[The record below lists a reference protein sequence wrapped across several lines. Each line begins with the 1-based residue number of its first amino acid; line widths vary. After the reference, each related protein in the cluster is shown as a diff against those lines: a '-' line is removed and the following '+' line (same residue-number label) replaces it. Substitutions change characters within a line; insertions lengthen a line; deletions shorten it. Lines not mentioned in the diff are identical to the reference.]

1 MNPTPREPVPSVAKR
16 PRFFYGW
23 TIVAGL
29 SVVGAVNMSLG
40 GVNFGSFISVMG
52 KDLGVSRFTFGLANS
67 ARSISTGLAAPFLG
81 RLIDRFGPRIPLAIA
96 GLLVIVALTGMAFIN
111 AGWQMVLI
119 LAFLGVLGM
128 QGGMSLYSTVPLS
141 RWFVRLRGRAMSLA
155 FVGGPIALLVT
166 LPLTPW
172 FISHIGWRATWA
184 GLGAIGGGII
194 IFVALFILKKQPQ
207 DMGLL
212 PDGDIPADAPRSTS
226 TQEDSSAAAPS
237 PGRTP
242 DEYPWT
248 RNEALRTKAFWMLGL
263 GFGLS
268 MLGSGSFV
276 FFRIPYYV
284 DAGIRPE
291 LVGLAAATDALMVV
305 LGTFVLSVWIDKLS
319 LRHGAALGILLV
331 TLALIIAVSTVNP
344 FSMFLSNFVFG
355 VGQIFNTNVRNVIWP
370 SYFGRANIGSIRGT
384 AVTVQMVFGAIGAPL
399 VGLVRDLAG
408 NYQVAWVIMLAPMT
422 IAIVLVLLA
431 SKPIPTGAPT
441 AAPSTA

>member
-1 MNPTPREPVPSVAKR
+1 MSPASADHSPSTAKR
-16 PRFFYGW
+16 PRLFYGW
-23 TIVAGL
+23 VIVAGL

-52 KDLGVSRFTFGLANS
+52 RDLGISRFTFGLANS
-67 ARSISTGLAAPFLG
+67 ARSISSGLSAPFLG
-81 RLIDRFGPRIPLAIA
+81 RIIDRFGPRIPLMIA
-96 GLLVIVALTGMAFIN
+96 GFLVMVALTGMAFIN

-119 LAFLGVLGM
+119 LGFLGILGM

-141 RWFVRLRGRAMSLA
+141 RWFVRLRGRALSLA

-172 FISHIGWRATWA
+172 FISNIGWRATWVA
-184 GLGAIGGGII
+184 LGVVGGGII
-194 IFVALFILKKQPQ
+194 MLVAAFVLKKQPE

-212 PDGDIPADAPRSTS
+212 PDGDIREEAHQTTGAQQSGSTA
-226 TQEDSSAAAPS
+226 TTG
-237 PGRTP
+237 PGPTP

-248 RNEALRTKAFWMLGL
+248 RSEALGTRAFWMLGL

-305 LGTFVLSVWIDKLS
+305 LGTFVLGIWIDKLS
-319 LRHGAALGILLV
+319 LRHGGALGILLV
-331 TLALIIAVSTVNP
+331 TIALVIAVSAVNP

-355 VGQIFNTNVRNVIWP
+355 LGQIFNTNVRNVIWP
-370 SYFGRANIGSIRGT
+370 AYFGRANIGSIRGT
-384 AVTVQMVFGAIGAPL
+384 AFTVQMVFGAIGAPL
-399 VGLVRDLAG
+399 VGLVRDLTG
-408 NYQVAWVIMLAPMT
+408 SYQIAWVMMLAPMM
-422 IAIVLVLLA
+422 IATVMIFLA
-431 SKPIPTGAPT
+431 VKPQPTGVSAT
-441 AAPSTA
+441 APSTS